1 MRRVAWRT
9 SRIADE
15 SAWVV
20 CLGRLRE
27 VRAGAVRCP
36 VARRGVAVTRCRDC
50 HRLADAWDE
59 RDRVE
64 SCATAPGLS

>member
-1 MRRVAWRT
+1 MRPVARRT
-9 SRIADE
+9 SPIGDE

-59 RDRVE
+59 RDRAE
-64 SCATAPGLS
+64 SCGTAPRLS